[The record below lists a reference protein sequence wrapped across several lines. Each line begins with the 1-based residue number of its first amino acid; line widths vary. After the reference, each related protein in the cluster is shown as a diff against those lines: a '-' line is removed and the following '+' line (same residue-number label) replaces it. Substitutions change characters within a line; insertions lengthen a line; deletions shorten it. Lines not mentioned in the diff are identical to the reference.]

1 MDSINT
7 SKHNKIKFQM
17 YFKSTE
23 SMITI
28 DFTPEINAQIMINEN
43 LFTRLNNIQLYKAM
57 KYLELKLIIIMIKVP
72 LY

>member
-1 MDSINT
+1 MKCIKQNKKNLMDSINT

-28 DFTPEINAQIMINEN
+28 DFTLEIDA
-43 LFTRLNNIQLYKAM
+43 
-57 KYLELKLIIIMIKVP
+57 
-72 LY
+72 